1 MELNQEDCQLG
12 VQPEKKEKYDATYTY
27 HQSCC
32 GNTPDLCGE
41 VKNRWK
47 KRTEKLMDV
56 LLAIEGTIL
65 LISGLAACENLI
77 YLIPYGLAAAVILYT
92 LLWKRRWKLDFE

>member
-1 MELNQEDCQLG
+1 MDNKY
-12 VQPEKKEKYDATYTY
+12 KKHLQK
-27 HQSCC
+27 
-32 GNTPDLCGE
+32 
-41 VKNRWK
+41 V
-47 KRTEKLMDV
+47 MDV

-77 YLIPYGLAAAVILYT
+77 YLIPYGLAAAAILYT